1 MTEELSF
8 IDFGIYKPM
17 FDFGT
22 SRNTR
27 RKLQILLTGKELWL
41 KMQSIAL

>member
-1 MTEELSF
+1 MTEEELSF

-22 SRNTR
+22 S
-27 RKLQILLTGKELWL
+27 KEY
-41 KMQSIAL
+41 KEK